1 MTILIKY
8 FYLTN
13 LVYDFICFWKIQFL
27 IFVRINTQKNIRI
40 KAIITLIIEFNIGLI
55 SVVPTKD
62 IGPIN
67 KTKNPPPTNIRIH
80 IVKIN
85 AKTDVFM
92 IIQHPLS
99 MQ

>member
-1 MTILIKY
+1 M
-8 FYLTN
+8 TN
-13 LVYDFICFWKIQFL
+13 LVQDFICFWKIQFL
-27 IFVRINTQKNIRI
+27 IFVRINIQKNIRAR
-40 KAIITLIIEFNIGLI
+40 AIITLIIEFNIGLI

-62 IGPIN
+62 IGSIN
-67 KTKNPPPTNIRIH
+67 KTSKPPPTNIRTH

-92 IIQHPLS
+92 IIQHQLN

>member
-1 MTILIKY
+1 MTDLC
-8 FYLTN
+8 
-13 LVYDFICFWKIQFL
+13 YDFICFWKIQFL

-40 KAIITLIIEFNIGLI
+40 KAIITLIIEFNIGLT

-67 KTKNPPPTNIRIH
+67 KTSNPPPTNIRIH

-85 AKTDVFM
+85 TKTDVFM

>member
-1 MTILIKY
+1 M
-8 FYLTN
+8 
-13 LVYDFICFWKIQFL
+13 
-27 IFVRINTQKNIRI
+27 I

-92 IIQHPLS
+92 IIQRPLS

>member
-1 MTILIKY
+1 M
-8 FYLTN
+8 TN
-13 LVYDFICFWKIQFL
+13 LVQDFICFWKIQFL
-27 IFVRINTQKNIRI
+27 IFVRINIQKNIRTR
-40 KAIITLIIEFNIGLI
+40 AIITLIIEFNIGLI

-67 KTKNPPPTNIRIH
+67 KTSKPPPTNIRTH
-80 IVKIN
+80 ILKMKL
-85 AKTDVFM
+85 KTDAFM

>member
-1 MTILIKY
+1 M
-8 FYLTN
+8 TN
-13 LVYDFICFWKIQFL
+13 LVQDFICFWKIQFL
-27 IFVRINTQKNIRI
+27 IFVRINIQKNIRTR
-40 KAIITLIIEFNIGLI
+40 AIITLIIEFNIGLI

-67 KTKNPPPTNIRIH
+67 KTSKPPPTNIRIH

-92 IIQHPLS
+92 IIQRPLS